1 MSKVGKVIQTNEQ
14 KSSVQICK
22 GFFKKKDAQKNSVQN
37 SVTVFKCDVCNYS
50 TKYNINSK
58 KHFRTVHENEK
69 KFKCEICQSCFEQS
83 GHLKTHIKTGHKNE
97 KRKIQC

>member
-1 MSKVGKVIQTNEQ
+1 MSKVGKVIQTDEQ

-50 TKYNINSK
+50 TKYGQFRSILALKLTYSK
-58 KHFRTVHENEK
+58 
-69 KFKCEICQSCFEQS
+69 
-83 GHLKTHIKTGHKNE
+83 
-97 KRKIQC
+97 